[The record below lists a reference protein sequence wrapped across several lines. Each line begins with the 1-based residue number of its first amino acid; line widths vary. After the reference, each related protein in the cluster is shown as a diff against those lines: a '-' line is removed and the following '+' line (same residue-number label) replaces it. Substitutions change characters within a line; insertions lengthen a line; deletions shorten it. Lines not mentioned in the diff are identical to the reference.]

1 MVYCQLM
8 REITILAQKIKQL
21 RLSRGWTLDE
31 LVARIG
37 GVVTKQA
44 ISKYELGLDRPSA
57 PVLTKIAGAFNLK
70 TIQLLL
76 EPKYRIEFIAY
87 RKRSALRK
95 KEQLR
100 IENFVKESLEE
111 RLKIQN
117 LVCPDATLNVPIRK
131 FNINRLDEVE
141 KAADTIRTEWNLG
154 KDQISSVTGILENK
168 LIHILEVDANDKFD
182 GMAAVAYEDHHI
194 KGVAIVVR
202 KGTQGERQRL
212 NLAHELGHLV
222 LKISQSIDEEKAAFR
237 FGAAFLAPKEWIMR
251 EVGTKRTAI
260 DVQELIILKKKFGL
274 SLQSILFRLKDLD
287 MISESYYIQW
297 VRCINKRGW
306 KRQEP
311 NPLSAEKTEWLKQNV
326 YKAFAES
333 LLSQVDA
340 ETLLGEKIDDKAQL
354 SLKKMCS
361 FIKLPLEERRR
372 ILAEQAEK
380 IASDYEDD
388 RTRDSWQA
396 GDFLEH

>member
-1 MVYCQLM
+1 M
-8 REITILAQKIKQL
+8 LAQKIKQL

-44 ISKYELGLDRPSA
+44 ISKYELGLDQPSA

-70 TIQLLL
+70 TIQLLS
-76 EPKYRIEFIAY
+76 EPKYRIEFVAY

-95 KEQLR
+95 KEQSR
-100 IENFVKESLEE
+100 IENFVKERLEE
-111 RLKIQN
+111 RLKVQN
-117 LVCPDATLNVPIRK
+117 LVCPNVTLNVPVRK

-141 KAADTIRTEWNLG
+141 KAADTIRSEWSLG
-154 KDQISSVTGILENK
+154 KDQISSLTGVLENK
-168 LIHILEVDANDKFD
+168 LIHIIEVDANDKFD

-222 LKISQSIDEEKAAFR
+222 LKISRSVDEEKAAFR

-251 EVGTKRTAI
+251 EVGDKRTAI

-274 SLQSILFRLKDLD
+274 SLQSILYRLKDLD
-287 MISESYYIQW
+287 MISGSYYIQW
-297 VRCINKRGW
+297 VRCISKMGW

-311 NPLSAEKTEWLKQNV
+311 NPLPVEKAEWLKQNV

-340 ETLLGEKIDDKAQL
+340 ETLLGEKIDDKTPL
-354 SLKKMCS
+354 SLKKIRS
-361 FIKLPLEERRR
+361 FIKLPLEEKRR

-380 IASDYEDD
+380 AAPDYENDNA
-388 RTRDSWQA
+388 RDAWQA

>member
-1 MVYCQLM
+1 M
-8 REITILAQKIKQL
+8 LAQKIKQL
-21 RLSRGWTLDE
+21 RLSKGWTLDE

-44 ISKYELGLDRPSA
+44 ISKYELGLDQPSA

-70 TIQLLL
+70 AIQLLS

-95 KEQLR
+95 KEQSR
-100 IENFVKESLEE
+100 IENFVKERLEE
-111 RLKIQN
+111 RLKVQN
-117 LVCPDATLNVPIRK
+117 LVCPNATLNVPVRK

-141 KAADTIRTEWNLG
+141 KAADTIRSEWSLG
-154 KDQISSVTGILENK
+154 KDQISSLTGVLENK
-168 LIHILEVDANDKFD
+168 LIHIIEVDANDKFD

-202 KGTQGERQRL
+202 KGIAGERQRL

-222 LKISQSIDEEKAAFR
+222 LKISQSVDEEKAAFR

-251 EVGTKRTAI
+251 EVGDKRTAI

-274 SLQSILFRLKDLD
+274 SLQSILYRLKDLD
-287 MISESYYIQW
+287 MISGSYYIQW
-297 VRCINKRGW
+297 VRCISKMGW

-311 NPLSAEKTEWLKQNV
+311 NPLPIERAEWLKQNV

-340 ETLLGEKIDDKAQL
+340 ETLLGEKIDDKTPL
-354 SLKKMCS
+354 SLKKIRS

-380 IASDYEDD
+380 AAPDYENDNA
-388 RTRDSWQA
+388 RDAWQA

>member
-1 MVYCQLM
+1 M
-8 REITILAQKIKQL
+8 LAQKIKQL

-44 ISKYELGLDRPSA
+44 ISKYELGLDQPSA

-70 TIQLLL
+70 TIQLLS

-87 RKRSALRK
+87 RKRSALPK
-95 KEQLR
+95 KEQSR
-100 IENFVKESLEE
+100 IENFVKERLEE
-111 RLKIQN
+111 RLKVQN
-117 LVCPDATLNVPIRK
+117 LVCPNATLNVPVRK

-141 KAADTIRTEWNLG
+141 KAADTIRADWSLG
-154 KDQISSVTGILENK
+154 KDQISSLTGILENK
-168 LIHILEVDANDKFD
+168 LIHIIEVDANDKFD

-194 KGVAIVVR
+194 KGVAIVER
-202 KGTQGERQRL
+202 KGTPGERQRL

-222 LKISQSIDEEKAAFR
+222 LKIAQSVDEEKAAFR

-251 EVGTKRTAI
+251 EVGDKRTAI

-274 SLQSILFRLKDLD
+274 SLQSILYRLKDLG
-287 MISESYYIQW
+287 MISGSYYIQW
-297 VRCINKRGW
+297 VRCISKMGW

-311 NPLSAEKTEWLKQNV
+311 NPLPIERAEWLKQNV

-340 ETLLGEKIDDKAQL
+340 ETLLGEKIDDKTPL
-354 SLKKMCS
+354 SLKKIRS

-372 ILAEQAEK
+372 ILAKQAEK
-380 IASDYEDD
+380 AAPDYENDND
-388 RTRDSWQA
+388 RDAWQA

>member
-1 MVYCQLM
+1 MTM
-8 REITILAQKIKQL
+8 LAQKIKQL

-44 ISKYELGLDRPSA
+44 ISKYELGLDQPSA

-70 TIQLLL
+70 TIQLLS
-76 EPKYRIEFIAY
+76 EPKYRIEFVAY

-95 KEQLR
+95 KEQSR
-100 IENFVKESLEE
+100 IENFVKERLEE
-111 RLKIQN
+111 RLKVQN
-117 LVCPDATLNVPIRK
+117 LVCPNVTLNVPVRK

-141 KAADTIRTEWNLG
+141 KAADTIRSEWSLG
-154 KDQISSVTGILENK
+154 KDQISSLTGVLENK
-168 LIHILEVDANDKFD
+168 LIHIIEVDANDKFD

-222 LKISQSIDEEKAAFR
+222 LKISRSVDEEKAAFR

-251 EVGTKRTAI
+251 EVGDKRTAI

-274 SLQSILFRLKDLD
+274 SLQSILYRLKDLD
-287 MISESYYIQW
+287 MISGSYYIQW
-297 VRCINKRGW
+297 VRCISKMGW

-311 NPLSAEKTEWLKQNV
+311 NPLPVEKAEWLKQNV

-340 ETLLGEKIDDKAQL
+340 ETLLGEKIDDKTPL
-354 SLKKMCS
+354 SLKKIRS
-361 FIKLPLEERRR
+361 FIKLPLEEKRR

-380 IASDYEDD
+380 AAPDYENDNA
-388 RTRDSWQA
+388 RDAWQA

>member
-1 MVYCQLM
+1 M
-8 REITILAQKIKQL
+8 REMTMLAQKIKQL

-44 ISKYELGLDRPSA
+44 ISKYELGLDQPSA

-70 TIQLLL
+70 TIQLLS

-87 RKRSALRK
+87 RKRSTLRK
-95 KEQLR
+95 KEQSR
-100 IENFVKESLEE
+100 IENFVKERLEE
-111 RLKIQN
+111 RLKVQN
-117 LVCPDATLNVPIRK
+117 LVCPNATLNVPVRK

-141 KAADTIRTEWNLG
+141 KAADTMRSEWSLG
-154 KDQISSVTGILENK
+154 KDQISSLTGVLENK
-168 LIHILEVDANDKFD
+168 LIHIIEVDANDKFD
-182 GMAAVAYEDHHI
+182 GMAAVAYEDHHV

-202 KGTQGERQRL
+202 KGTPGERQRL

-222 LKISQSIDEEKAAFR
+222 LKISQSVDEEKAAFR

-251 EVGTKRTAI
+251 EVGDKRTAI

-274 SLQSILFRLKDLD
+274 SLQSILYRLKDLD
-287 MISESYYIQW
+287 MISGSYYIQW
-297 VRCINKRGW
+297 VRCISKMGW
-306 KRQEP
+306 KRLEP
-311 NPLSAEKTEWLKQNV
+311 NPLPIERAEWLKQNV

-340 ETLLGEKIDDKAQL
+340 ETLLGEKIDDKTPL
-354 SLKKMCS
+354 SLKKIRS

-380 IASDYEDD
+380 AAPDYEHDNA
-388 RTRDSWQA
+388 RDAWQA

>member
-1 MVYCQLM
+1 M
-8 REITILAQKIKQL
+8 REMTMLAQKIKQL

-44 ISKYELGLDRPSA
+44 ISKYELGLDQPSA

-70 TIQLLL
+70 TIQLLS
-76 EPKYRIEFIAY
+76 EPKYRIEFVAY

-95 KEQLR
+95 KEQSR
-100 IENFVKESLEE
+100 IENFVKERLEE
-111 RLKIQN
+111 RLKVQN
-117 LVCPDATLNVPIRK
+117 LVCPNVTLNVPVRK

-141 KAADTIRTEWNLG
+141 KAADTIRSEWSLG
-154 KDQISSVTGILENK
+154 KDQISSLTGVLENK
-168 LIHILEVDANDKFD
+168 LIHIIEVDANDKFD

-222 LKISQSIDEEKAAFR
+222 LKISRSVDEEKAAFR

-251 EVGTKRTAI
+251 EVGDKRTAI

-274 SLQSILFRLKDLD
+274 SLQSILYRLKDLD
-287 MISESYYIQW
+287 MISGSYYIQW
-297 VRCINKRGW
+297 VRCISKMGW

-311 NPLSAEKTEWLKQNV
+311 NPLPVEKAEWLKQNV

-340 ETLLGEKIDDKAQL
+340 ETLLGEKIDDKTPL
-354 SLKKMCS
+354 SLKKIRS
-361 FIKLPLEERRR
+361 FIKLPLEEKRR

-380 IASDYEDD
+380 AAPDYENDNA
-388 RTRDSWQA
+388 RDAWQA

>member
-1 MVYCQLM
+1 MKGKSV
-8 REITILAQKIKQL
+8 LAQKIKQL

-44 ISKYELGLDRPSA
+44 ISKYELGLDQPSA
-57 PVLTKIAGAFNLK
+57 SVLTKIASAFNLK
-70 TIQLLL
+70 TIQLLT

-95 KEQLR
+95 KEQSR
-100 IENFVKESLEE
+100 IENYVKESLEE

-117 LVCPDATLNVPIRK
+117 LVCPNVILNVPMRK

-141 KAADTIRTEWNLG
+141 EAADTMRKEWNLG
-154 KDQISSVTGILENK
+154 KDQISSVIGVLENK

-202 KGTQGERQRL
+202 KGIPGERQRL

-222 LKISQSIDEEKAAFR
+222 LKIAQSIDEEKAAFR
-237 FGAAFLAPKEWIMR
+237 FGAAFLAPKEWITR
-251 EVGTKRTAI
+251 EVGNKRTAI

-274 SLQSILFRLKDLD
+274 SFQSVLFRLRDLNI
-287 MISESYYIQW
+287 ISEPYYIYW
-297 VRCINKRGW
+297 ARCINKLGW
-306 KRQEP
+306 RKQEP
-311 NPLSAEKTEWLKQNV
+311 HPIPVERAEWLKQNV

-340 ETLLGEKIDDKAQL
+340 ETLLGKKIEDNAPL
-354 SLKKMCS
+354 SLKKIRS

-380 IASDYEDD
+380 AVLDYENDH
-388 RTRDSWQA
+388 TRDAWQA
-396 GDFLEH
+396 GDFIEH

>member
-1 MVYCQLM
+1 MKKM
-8 REITILAQKIKQL
+8 TMLAQKIKQL
-21 RLSRGWTLDE
+21 RLSKGWTLDE

-44 ISKYELGLDRPSA
+44 ISKYELGLDQPSA

-70 TIQLLL
+70 TIQLLS

-95 KEQLR
+95 KEQSR
-100 IENFVKESLEE
+100 IENFVKERLEE
-111 RLKIQN
+111 RLKVQN
-117 LVCPDATLNVPIRK
+117 LVCPNATLNVPVRK

-141 KAADTIRTEWNLG
+141 KAADTIRSEWSLG
-154 KDQISSVTGILENK
+154 KDQISSLTGVLENK

-202 KGTQGERQRL
+202 KGIPGERQRL

-222 LKISQSIDEEKAAFR
+222 LKIAQSVDEEKAAFR

-251 EVGTKRTAI
+251 EVGDKRTAI

-274 SLQSILFRLKDLD
+274 SLQSILYRMKDLD
-287 MISESYYIQW
+287 MISGSYYIQW
-297 VRCINKRGW
+297 VRCISKMGW

-311 NPLSAEKTEWLKQNV
+311 NPLPVERAEWLKQNV

-340 ETLLGEKIDDKAQL
+340 EMLLGEKIDDKTPL
-354 SLKKMCS
+354 SLKKIRS
-361 FIKLPLEERRR
+361 FIKLPLKDRRR

-380 IASDYEDD
+380 AAPDYENDSA
-388 RTRDSWQA
+388 RDAWQA
-396 GDFLEH
+396 GDFFEH